1 VGLKFEVF
9 NGSAPSLFSTT
20 YSWTKMANI
29 IFLDQP
35 VGSGFSYSKT
45 PIDKTGDISEVKR
58 THEFLQKV
66 IRET

>member
-1 VGLKFEVF
+1 VSIKKAKIRKKKKNKFV
-9 NGSAPSLFSTT
+9 SISQ
-20 YSWTKMANI
+20 MAKI